1 MSFENWKRVVGTSVF
16 ALALTACGN
25 GSSDEPAAS
34 EAAVTILP
42 NGMTV
47 VEQIEARQ
55 EKYEAL
61 GDTFR
66 TLNQQFRSGSPDLAI
81 VQEAAAQVPDI
92 VDDMET
98 WFPEGTGPESGI
110 ETEALS
116 TIWENP
122 DDFAQKVADHQA
134 AVADL
139 AAVAETAD
147 LAAIQ
152 AAVQATGATC
162 GACHDDY
169 RLDD

>member
-1 MSFENWKRVVGTSVF
+1 MSFENWGRTLGASAVAM
-16 ALALTACGN
+16 ALAACGS
-25 GSSDEPAAS
+25 GAGDEPAP
-34 EAAVTILP
+34 EAASTILP

-47 VEQIEARQ
+47 TEQIEARQ

-66 TLNQQFRSGSPDLAI
+66 TLNQQFRSGSPDLAV
-81 VQEAAAQVPDI
+81 VQEAAAQVPTI
-92 VDDMET
+92 VEGMET
-98 WFPEGTGPESGI
+98 WFPAGTGPESGV

-116 TIWENP
+116 TIWETP
-122 DDFAQKVADHQA
+122 DDFAQKIVEHQE
-134 AVADL
+134 AVAALAEVANSGDL
-139 AAVAETAD
+139 DT
-147 LAAIQ
+147 IQ